1 MRPRTQY
8 VDSGGY
14 SIAYQVIGDG
24 PVDVFFSKACCRI
37 STCNGAIR
45 SSPRPES
52 ARLVFTP
59 DRSGTATG
67 ARRPSSVPRPVPNGS
82 RD

>member
-24 PVDVFFSKACCRI
+24 PVDVLFSKACCRI

-45 SSPRPES
+45 SSPHS
-52 ARLVFTP
+52 
-59 DRSGTATG
+59 
-67 ARRPSSVPRPVPNGS
+67 
-82 RD
+82 